1 MKYNLIVLGLLLGVT
16 AVEGIN
22 IRTAQPEEESASTS
36 NELDALM
43 DKYDAG
49 DKKPAMAQKAA
60 TAEPKTDG
68 NQPSKSM
75 I

>member
-1 MKYNLIVLGLLLGVT
+1 MKYNLIVLGLLLGIS

-22 IRTAQPEEESASTS
+22 IKTAQPEEEVVSTG

-49 DKKPAMAQKAA
+49 DKKPAAAQKSSSS
-60 TAEPKTDG
+60 EPKTDG
-68 NQPSKSM
+68 NQPSKSQ